1 MKKFAFT
8 LAEVLITLGIIGVV
22 AAITIPGLVFNAQK
36 AGWVARLKE
45 TVAIVNQAHKLIMA
59 EEDVTE
65 MGETGIH
72 FSRDK
77 KRCDINCRS
86 CDGNIWGNLNCCGY
100 HIYTKYLK
108 VLQVRGI
115 KGRENF
121 KGTYLNSNKIVNIK
135 DVYMKDRMLCYILI
149 NGSEVCFNAATST
162 MTNHTFGKATE
173 EEVLIDVNTN
183 AVGPNKIGRDIFVF
197 YTAPDG
203 HLIPQGSAEFAQ
215 SVYENKGKSK
225 EEALSST
232 YYWRNATATSN
243 NGCRKNNYT
252 GTGKGCTGRVLEE
265 GKMNY

>member
-72 FSRDK
+72 YSRDK
-77 KRCDINCRS
+77 KRCNINGRICQ
-86 CDGNIWGNLNCCGY
+86 GNIWGNLNCCSY

-115 KGRENF
+115 KGRENL

-135 DVYMKDRMLCYILI
+135 NVYMDTDTLCYILI
-149 NGSEVCFNAATST
+149 NGSEVCFSAASNALA
-162 MTNHTFGKATE
+162 NHTFGGYTE
-173 EEVLIDVNTN
+173 EEVIIDVNTN
-183 AVGPNKIGRDIFVF
+183 KIGPNKIGRDIFAF
-197 YTAPDG
+197 YVAPDG
-203 HLIPQGSAEFAQ
+203 HLIPQGSAEYAQ
-215 SVYENKGKSK
+215 LSLTNKGKSK
-225 EEALSST
+225 EEALLST

-252 GTGKGCTGRVLEE
+252 GSGRGCTGRVLEE